1 MDVVVTV
8 PEEALG
14 DTMAD
19 LNTRRGQIEGIE
31 GNAIHA
37 RLPLAELAGLVAEI
51 QSYTKGQGSIES
63 SFRGYH
69 EVPGHLQSKL
79 LAELKEQAVGA

>member
-1 MDVVVTV
+1 M
-8 PEEALG
+8 PEAALG

-19 LNTRRGQIEGIE
+19 LNTRRGQIEGVE
-31 GNAIHA
+31 GNVIHA

-51 QSYTKGQGSIES
+51 QSYTKGQGAIES

-69 EVPGHLQSKL
+69 EVPAHLQARL
-79 LAELKEQAVGA
+79 LAELKDQAVGA